1 MQVVLIHGMG
11 RTRRSMAP
19 LGAYLARQGH
29 TVRYFGYFA
38 AIEPFAQIAQRLARS
53 IGGWAGAQ
61 PYALVTHSL
70 GGVLARAALPSLA
83 DQVPRQLVMLA
94 PPNRPPLL
102 ARRLAGNPLFQLAT
116 GDCGRS
122 LCDHGFYDQ
131 LAPLRIPVAIIAGT
145 AGPRGRWS
153 PFGAE
158 LNDGVVAVAETHLAG
173 APEPWLVP
181 AVHTLIM
188 RSPQVAR
195 IVAEQLDLPKEGE

>member
-1 MQVVLIHGMG
+1 MQIILIHGMG

-29 TVRYFGYFA
+29 TVRYFGYIA
-38 AIEPFAQIAQRLARS
+38 AAEPFARIAQRLVRCA
-53 IGGWAGAQ
+53 GGWASGQ

-83 DQVPRQLVMLA
+83 DCPPRQLVMLA

-102 ARRLAGNPLFQLAT
+102 ARRLAGNPLFRFAT

-122 LCDHGFYDQ
+122 LGDQRFYDQ
-131 LAPLRIPVAIIAGT
+131 LAPVRVPTTIIAGT

-158 LNDGVVAVAETHLAG
+158 PNDGVVAVAETRLAG
-173 APEPWLVP
+173 APEPRLVP

-195 IVAEQLDLPKEGE
+195 LVAEQLALPSE